1 MSSHKSKASFAITR
15 STHARHKDL
24 LTHEYRSE
32 RLLGLANLTPAT
44 TSIMIHPSHQLY
56 SKPLRAGSIRSLS
69 RYLEASSR
77 SRSIVLN
84 LLPTAIA
91 PSPLVMTT
99 AYAYCTVTRDSAEGL
114 DPGTPISQTYSTYA
128 SLLTEGSAL
137 THDQKTA
144 LAGQI
149 ARACA
154 VFCVDEIVVFNDG
167 QAQTRPPEQG
177 GYTAFADPSFFLYH
191 VLSYLETPPHL
202 RRALFPMH
210 PDLRTAGALP
220 SLDMP
225 HHMRSDESCPYREGI
240 AVKAAQRKDGST
252 GTMVEC
258 GLQEAARVPVELEP
272 NTRTTLRLPT
282 ATNDSLECEAVSP
295 DAPREEA
302 GYYWGYSI
310 RQASSLS
317 NIFTECP
324 YDGGYDVSIGTSERG
339 LPVTS
344 LLYRDSER
352 RIDPTWTHLLVV
364 FGGVAGLEVALA
376 ADQELLAAGV
386 KEPSGIFDSWIN
398 LVPGQ
403 GSRTIRTEE
412 AVWIGLTALTPLV
425 EARNAV

>member
-1 MSSHKSKASFAITR
+1 MSSHKSKKRKGTADSKPHSSNGKHHDTSKPSAIFKAAKGREHTL
-15 STHARHKDL
+15 SIAL
-24 LTHEYRSE
+24 PGSIIANALTHE
-32 RLLGLANLTPAT
+32 
-44 TSIMIHPSHQLY
+44 
-56 SKPLRAGSIRSLS
+56 
-69 RYLEASSR
+69 
-77 SRSIVLN
+77 
-84 LLPTAIA
+84 
-91 PSPLVMTT
+91 
-99 AYAYCTVTRDSAEGL
+99 
-114 DPGTPISQTYSTYA
+114 
-128 SLLTEGSAL
+128 
-137 THDQKTA
+137 QKTA

-154 VFCVDEIVVFNDG
+154 VFCVDEIVIFDDG

-177 GYTAFADPSFFLYH
+177 GYTAFADPDFFLYH

-202 RRALFPMH
+202 RKALFPMH

-240 AVKAAQRKDGST
+240 AAKAAHRRDGST

-258 GLQEAARVPVELEP
+258 GLQQAAHVPLELEA
-272 NTRTTLRLPT
+272 NTRITLRLPM
-282 ATNDSLECEAVSP
+282 ATNGSLECEAVSP

-302 GYYWGYSI
+302 GYYWGYSV

-339 LPVTS
+339 HPVTS
-344 LLYRDSER
+344 LLNPDSER
-352 RIDPTWTHLLVV
+352 RVDPTWTHLLVV

-376 ADQELLAAGV
+376 ADQELQAAGV
-386 KEPSGIFDSWIN
+386 KEPSEIFDNWIN
-398 LVPGQ
+398 LAPGQ

-412 AVWIGLTALTPLV
+412 AVWIGLTALTPLM